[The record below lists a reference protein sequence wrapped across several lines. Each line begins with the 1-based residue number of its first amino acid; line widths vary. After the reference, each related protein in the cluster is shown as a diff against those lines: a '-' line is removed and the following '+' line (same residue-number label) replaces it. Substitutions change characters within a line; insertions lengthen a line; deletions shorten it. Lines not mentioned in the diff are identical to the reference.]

1 MEKRAVTVRGLGWGR
16 QVDMLVKRGGLV
28 VTEMFC
34 ILNVCGGSYLNL
46 YTTKLHRT
54 IHTHGRW

>member
-1 MEKRAVTVRGLGWGR
+1 MTVRGLGWGR